1 MCVMARDH
9 FALTFLIGS
18 SYMNWQPSLL
28 SVLLFAVISST
39 FLPDAQAQTGS
50 GLQNATSETSVTD
63 DPHGE
68 HANERWE
75 GPPRGKAFSEFAH
88 HFAGSLEVI
97 FGLAELG
104 YALQYPLPYWTRFIL
119 PGALGMVGGF
129 TLIWSDRDA
138 WPIGSLSFVTTFF
151 GDDREMIEHKLYGIL
166 TCAVALF
173 ETLRRLRRVR
183 HPAWAAPLVLLV
195 LMGGLS
201 LFVHSHGNHPEA
213 AKIQFQHSLLGIVDV
228 GAAFSKGLASWLPGA
243 SSQMRNRWD
252 MAWAGSI
259 ILSGLLLLAYSE

>member
-1 MCVMARDH
+1 MVRHH
-9 FALTFLIGS
+9 FALTLLIDSPYMKPWAYQFLVSLFLLVSFASIPDIRA
-18 SYMNWQPSLL
+18 QVPS
-28 SVLLFAVISST
+28 
-39 FLPDAQAQTGS
+39 GH
-50 GLQNATSETSVTD
+50 QNIASETSVTD

-119 PGALGMVGGF
+119 PGALSMVGGF

-138 WPIGSLSFVTTFF
+138 WPIGSLSFVETFF
-151 GDDREMIEHKLYGIL
+151 GEDREIIEHKSYGIL
-166 TCAVALF
+166 TLVIAFF
-173 ETLRRLRRVR
+173 ETLRRMGMVR

-195 LMGGLS
+195 LAGSLL
-201 LFVHSHGNHPEA
+201 LFVHSHGDHPEA
-213 AKIQFQHSLLGIVDV
+213 AKIQFHHSLLGIVGV
-228 GAAFSKGLASWLPGA
+228 GAAFSKGFASWLPGA

>member
-1 MCVMARDH
+1 MKR
-9 FALTFLIGS
+9 
-18 SYMNWQPSLL
+18 WPSLL
-28 SVLLFAVISST
+28 SVLLFLIVSSAYISE
-39 FLPDAQAQTGS
+39 AQTHTNS
-50 GLQNATSETSVTD
+50 GPQNVTSQTRVMD

-68 HANERWE
+68 HANEQWE
-75 GPPRGKAFSEFAH
+75 GLPRGKAFSEFAH

-104 YALQYPLPYWTRFIL
+104 YALQYRLPYWTRFIL
-119 PGALGMVGGF
+119 PGALGLVGGF

-138 WPIGSLSFVTTFF
+138 WPIGSLSFVATFF
-151 GDDREMIEHKLYGIL
+151 GDDRGMIEHKVYGLL
-166 TCAVALF
+166 TFVVALF
-173 ETLRRLRRVR
+173 ETLRRLGRVR

-195 LMGGLS
+195 LAGGLS
-201 LFVHSHGNHPEA
+201 LFVHSHGSHPAA

-243 SSQMRNRWD
+243 SSQMRNRWN